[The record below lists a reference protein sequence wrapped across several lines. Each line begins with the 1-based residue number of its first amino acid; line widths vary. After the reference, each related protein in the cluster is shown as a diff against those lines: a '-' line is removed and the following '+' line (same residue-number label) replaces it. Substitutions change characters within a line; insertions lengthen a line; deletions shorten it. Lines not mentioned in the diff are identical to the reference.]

1 MSTMTMALLAAS
13 VATLRVSVLA
23 WRRRERLVAVV
34 FGAVTGL
41 LAYEVSA
48 FLVVAVLLC
57 AATTM
62 WNRRTQGASL
72 VQRWSAGSRRRHG
85 VASSFQILRRA
96 SGVAVRRK
104 ATTVRPSFRE
114 LPRVA
119 RARARTTE
127 VGLLLCRVGALRVWA
142 SVEDVVLVFGAPRKG
157 KTGWF
162 VGRVL
167 DAPGA
172 VIATSTKTDLYEVT
186 HQLRASKGPVSVFA
200 PTGHADLPSTITF
213 DPLTGCASPT
223 TAAERATDL
232 IAGGS
237 TGRAT
242 SGDVE
247 RWEGQA
253 RRVLTALLHAAAL
266 GELSMHTVLQW
277 VANPD
282 TASRQVMSLLRRSPS
297 AAAYV
302 PDAEQFLTTNDRTRS
317 SITSTI
323 MPCLGWLSN
332 PAACAAASTGTAPF
346 DVAELL
352 RSKATV
358 YLLGAKEL
366 NVAPLLSALTGH
378 IAREATRIAARS
390 PKGRLDPPLTLALD
404 EAANICPVP
413 LAEWTSHMG
422 GQGLQI
428 VAAFQS
434 KAQMENTWGHTAARV
449 ILGNAG
455 AILCFR
461 LGADTDDLTHWSTLA
476 GTRHERIAHHDTRG
490 QVSSYS
496 THTVPVISPAQ
507 LANLPKG
514 RVVLFHHELPV
525 ALGRVRPGWKRADVR
540 LQRLRAWWDTR
551 TITRA
556 LRDPVTAAQSAH
568 PHPRRRTLR
577 DTARRVACRYRQSTR
592 RPGQL
597 PPAATTP
604 SSAPPA
610 LRLVPPASRNGTR
623 PTAGGD
629 AQQGVTGDTH

>member
-1 MSTMTMALLAAS
+1 MSTATITLLIAS
-13 VATLRVSVLA
+13 VATLGVSVLA
-23 WRRRERLVAVV
+23 WRRQERLVAVV

-41 LAYEVSA
+41 LAYDVSA
-48 FLVVAVLLC
+48 FLAVGVLLC
-57 AATTM
+57 AATTL
-62 WNRRTQGASL
+62 WNRRAQGASL

-96 SGVAVRRK
+96 SGLAVRRK
-104 ATTVRPSFRE
+104 ATTVRPSLRE
-114 LPRVA
+114 LSWWVRV
-119 RARARTTE
+119 RARTTE
-127 VGLLLCRVGALRVWA
+127 LALLLCRVGALRVWA

-172 VIATSTKTDLYEVT
+172 VIATSTKTDLYDVT
-186 HQLRASKGPVSVFA
+186 HALRAAKGPVSVFA

-237 TGRAT
+237 TGRGT
-242 SGDVE
+242 NSGDVE

-266 GELSMHTVLQW
+266 GGCSMHTVLAW

-282 TASRQVMSLLRRSPS
+282 TASRHVMSLLRRSPS

-332 PAACAAASTGTAPF
+332 PAACAATTGTAPF
-346 DVAELL
+346 DVAQLL
-352 RSKATV
+352 RAKATV

-390 PKGRLDPPLTLALD
+390 PQGRLDPPLTLALD

-434 KAQMENTWGHTAARV
+434 KAQMENTWGPTAARV

-461 LGADTDDLTHWSTLA
+461 LGADTDDLTHWSALA
-476 GTRHERIAHHDTRG
+476 GTRQERIAHHDTRG
-490 QVSSYS
+490 QISSYS

-507 LANLPKG
+507 LANLPMG
-514 RVVLFHHELPV
+514 RVVLFHHELPP

-540 LQRLRAWWDTR
+540 VQRLRAWWDTR
-551 TITRA
+551 SLARA

-568 PHPRRRTLR
+568 PRRPTLR
-577 DTARRVACRYRQSTR
+577 EAARRVTHRYHQSIR
-592 RPGQL
+592 RAGPL
-597 PPAATTP
+597 PPAA
-604 SSAPPA
+604 SNAAHAPPA
-610 LRLVPPASRNGTR
+610 LRLVPPASPNGTR

-629 AQQGVTGDTH
+629 TPQDVTGDTH